1 MVKYCTI
8 TSIKYV
14 LYSNFS
20 ARDGLLLWY
29 WHKYMYLTAQIAT
42 QIQEVHSLLI
52 QCLCSWGSVKKIN

>member
-1 MVKYCTI
+1 MVKYFTI

-29 WHKYMYLTAQIAT
+29 CHKYMYLTAQIAT
-42 QIQEVHSLLI
+42 QIQDVHSHLI
-52 QCLCSWGSVKKIN
+52 QCISS